1 MSTPYIGEIRAFG
14 FTFQPSGWLLC
25 NGQSLSISQFD
36 VLFNLIGTTYGGN
49 GTTTFN
55 LPNLQGRVPMH
66 QGTSSQMTTVLGQA
80 QGTETVTVTT
90 ATMPAHNHTITMGQV
105 PSGGVVDRQ
114 AAPSSTTYLSNSNN
128 DGVYNRSSPTLNAT
142 LSNNTIGL
150 AGGSQPHENMQPYQ
164 VISFCIAYTGIYP
177 SQS

>member
-14 FTFQPSGWLLC
+14 FTFQPAGWALC
-25 NGQSLSISQFD
+25 NGQPVNISD
-36 VLFNLIGTTYGGN
+36 NPALFNLIGTTYGGD
-49 GTTTFN
+49 GVTTFN

-66 QGTSSQMTTVLGQA
+66 QGTSSQMTTVLGQV

-90 ATMPAHNHTITMGQV
+90 ATMPAHNHTITLGKLQ
-105 PSGGVVDRQ
+105 SGGVVDRQ
-114 AAPSSTTYLSNSNN
+114 QGPSPTTYLSQSNN

-164 VISFCIAYTGIYP
+164 VISFCIALQGIYP